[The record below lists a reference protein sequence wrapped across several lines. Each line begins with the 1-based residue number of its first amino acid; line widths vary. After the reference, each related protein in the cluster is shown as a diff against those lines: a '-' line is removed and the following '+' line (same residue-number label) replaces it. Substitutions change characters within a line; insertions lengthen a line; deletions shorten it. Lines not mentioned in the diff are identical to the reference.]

1 MEHLVS
7 HGTVD
12 GVERR
17 RLLKKS
23 ADLVDPETRFMDV
36 TVWKDVQATS
46 TLHIVVAGSDA
57 CVRYVIHS
65 TQGVYGRSIRV
76 IYFFTLRE

>member
-1 MEHLVS
+1 M
-7 HGTVD
+7 D

-36 TVWKDVQATS
+36 TVWKDAQATS
-46 TLHIVVAGSDA
+46 TLHIAVAGSDA
-57 CVRYVIHS
+57 CVRYVIYC
-65 TQGVYGRSIRV
+65 TQVYIGSC
-76 IYFFTLRE
+76 